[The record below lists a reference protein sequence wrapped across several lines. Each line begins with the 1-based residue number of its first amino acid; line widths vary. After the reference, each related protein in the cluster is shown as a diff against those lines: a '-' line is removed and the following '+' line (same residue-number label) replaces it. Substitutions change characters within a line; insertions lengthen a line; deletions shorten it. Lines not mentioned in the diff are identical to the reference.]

1 MVIAALIV
9 FAALLAAWMLA
20 PAEREASARATHA
33 ALGIAPEPDLLAQ
46 AA

>member
-9 FAALLAAWMLA
+9 FATLLAAWMLA
-20 PAEREASARATHA
+20 PAEREAPARATRTA
-33 ALGIAPEPDLLAQ
+33 VGIAPEPDLLAR